1 MFNTT
6 HTFVGIAIA
15 RAGTH
20 KWARNAM
27 ITAVLASNFPYIDSI
42 AGLWGTA
49 TYLDHHRGITHSL
62 IGIPVLAFLL
72 SAIIYFF
79 SGNFGKTYAIALIA
93 MATHPALDYLNPY
106 GVRPFLPWNTK
117 WYYGDLVFIFDPYL
131 DLILVTGLIAGW
143 FWPRRF
149 RIAAFSSFLLA

>member
-1 MFNTT
+1 MFNST
-6 HTFVGIAIA
+6 HTFVGLLIGKT
-15 RAGTH
+15 GTER
-20 KWARNAM
+20 WAPYGLA
-27 ITAVLASNFPYIDSI
+27 TAVIASNLPDVDSI

-62 IGIPVLAFLL
+62 IGIPVLALIL

-106 GVRPFLPWNTK
+106 GIRPFLPWNTK

-131 DLILVTGLIAGW
+131 DLIL
-143 FWPRRF
+143 
-149 RIAAFSSFLLA
+149 